1 MENQTQPNIP
11 PFQPQT
17 QTPTL
22 PPTNWVK
29 VLLFVIFGL
38 AAIAGS
44 IFIGV
49 QIGKKQ
55 IVKQQPTTEQSNI
68 IPTQT
73 VANQEVISTTMEP
86 SLTTNPTAPIPKKT
100 DQVCKVDE
108 DCVMA
113 MVKCSCDCG
122 VPINKIHWQKY
133 LDAQVERCKNYN
145 GPYCKVSCTFEPKCI
160 NNTCTVKL

>member
-29 VLLFVIFGL
+29 VLIFVIFGL

-44 IFIGV
+44 TFIGV

-55 IVKQQPTTEQSNI
+55 IVKQQTTTEQSNI

-73 VANQEVISTTMEP
+73 VANQEVISI
-86 SLTTNPTAPIPKKT
+86 PIPKKT

-122 VPINKIHWQKY
+122 VPVNKIHWLKY
-133 LDAQVERCKNYN
+133 SFEQVKRCENYK
-145 GPYCKVSCTFEPKCI
+145 GTYCKMNCEVEPKCI
-160 NNTCTVKL
+160 NNICTVKL